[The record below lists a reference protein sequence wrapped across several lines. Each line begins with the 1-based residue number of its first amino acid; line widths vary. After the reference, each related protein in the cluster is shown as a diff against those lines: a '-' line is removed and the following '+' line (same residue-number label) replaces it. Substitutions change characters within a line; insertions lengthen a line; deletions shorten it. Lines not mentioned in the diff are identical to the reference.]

1 MGGELIAVGEHG
13 SGYNLEII
21 IDELDRLSIYIL
33 DAHAEGFVRISQ
45 PTLVVLINENNQSMV
60 LKLDA
65 VADSATGETVEHIH
79 FRSSSSI
86 QVTTP
91 FEGNIKYLAIGSREY
106 NQTKFHT
113 LELKSNKF
121 MSIEEKRDQL
131 VEELIPLKIISKD
144 LPMLSSEQRMLPDS
158 SRNTRSILF

>member
-1 MGGELIAVGEHG
+1 MNIRLPFSLALIILWTGCSEHVHDENCQSNEGYHVHSPLMGGELIAVGEHG

-65 VADSATGETVEHIH
+65 VADSATGETVGDTSH
-79 FRSSSSI
+79 FRSSNSI
-86 QVTTP
+86 QATTP
-91 FEGNIKYLAIGSREY
+91 FEGNIKSLAIGSRKY
-106 NQTKFHT
+106 NQTK
-113 LELKSNKF
+113 
-121 MSIEEKRDQL
+121 
-131 VEELIPLKIISKD
+131 ISYPGTK
-144 LPMLSSEQRMLPDS
+144 EQ
-158 SRNTRSILF
+158 